1 VSDPLDANRRLAIP
15 PEFAGAYDHCE
26 RIAREHYENFPVA
39 SRLLPAAVRPHVAA
53 VYAFAR
59 AADDF
64 ADEGDLPPAERYR
77 LLDDWRARLHAP
89 APPATSPDA
98 TDRVFAAV
106 AQTRRQC
113 DLDIQLFDDLLSA
126 FRQDVETRRYAEW
139 SAVLDYCRR
148 SANPVGRLV
157 LGIAGHRGR
166 DVEEASDG
174 LCTALQLANFWQDF
188 GVDYR
193 RGRIYLPAE
202 ISGRRRAQ
210 EGDLVAGVWSEPW
223 QEAFAEVVRRT
234 RILFLD
240 GRPVADLV
248 HGRLRFELRL
258 TWLGGMRILER
269 AAEPGRNPLTSRP
282 ALGSADLPGLLWG
295 AIRWRGR

>member
-1 VSDPLDANRRLAIP
+1 MTAGTGRRDRLAIP
-15 PEFAGAYDHCE
+15 PTHAAAYAHCE
-26 RIAREHYENFPVA
+26 RVAREHYENFPVA
-39 SRLLPAAVRPHVAA
+39 SRLLPAAMRPHVAA

-64 ADEGDLPPAERYR
+64 ADEGDLAPPERHR
-77 LLDDWRARLHAP
+77 LLDDWKARLHAP
-89 APPATSPDA
+89 PPPPMSPDPV
-98 TDRVFAAV
+98 DRVFAAV
-106 AQTRRQC
+106 ARTRQQC
-113 DLDIQLFDDLLSA
+113 ELDIALFDALLSA
-126 FRQDVETRRYAEW
+126 FRQDVTTRRYVEW
-139 SAVLDYCRR
+139 SALLDYCRR

-166 DVEEASDG
+166 DVEVASDG
-174 LCTALQLANFWQDF
+174 LCTGLQLANFWQDF

-202 ISGRRRAQ
+202 VSGRCRAQ
-210 EGDLVAGVWSEPW
+210 EGDLAAGLWTDPW
-223 QEAFAEVVRRT
+223 RESFAEVVRRT
-234 RILFLD
+234 RILFEQ

-248 HGRLRFELRL
+248 AGRLRLELRL
-258 TWLGGMRILER
+258 TWLGGTLILDR

-282 ALGSADLPGLLWG
+282 TLGAGDVPGLLWR